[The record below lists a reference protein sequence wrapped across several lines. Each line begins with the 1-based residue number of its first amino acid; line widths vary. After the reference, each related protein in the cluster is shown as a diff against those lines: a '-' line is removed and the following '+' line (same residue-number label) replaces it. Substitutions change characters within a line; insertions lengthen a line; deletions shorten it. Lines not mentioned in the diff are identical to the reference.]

1 MDFKLKEIA
10 LTEHFHGFCFGR
22 LAPDVP
28 AETLNYVRERRKQML
43 AEGLSPPEK
52 GDKEDA
58 DLDIQGLLSLC
69 TSKWKMNQGHSPI
82 VSDLTCP

>member
-1 MDFKLKEIA
+1 M
-10 LTEHFHGFCFGR
+10 GFCFGR

-43 AEGLSPPEK
+43 ADELSPPEK
-52 GDKEDA
+52 GAKEDP
-58 DLDIQGLLSLC
+58 DLDIQALLGLC
-69 TSKWKMNQGHSPI
+69 TLKWKMNQQHSPI